1 MEWINHELGN
11 VAIRTEQYLNP
22 MNKLSKNPLTYILVF
37 FILLSLF
44 AIHDYAVVYC
54 KMQNLIVDS
63 VWKNIHIFIIF
74 LILFFYISLL
84 FLSNRKVRKCVIIS
98 IFILLLLFLFMTLT
112 VVCIP

>member
-1 MEWINHELGN
+1 MEWINQELGN

-22 MNKLSKNPLTYILVF
+22 INKLSKNPLTYILVF

-74 LILFFYISLL
+74 LILFFLYI
-84 FLSNRKVRKCVIIS
+84 FV
-98 IFILLLLFLFMTLT
+98 IFIKQKSKK
-112 VVCIP
+112 VCNY